1 MKNKKRPDICL
12 TLNCRTVEELKRE
25 IDEFGPYC
33 QVIEWCGDEF
43 ENLESYSP
51 EEFKQLIKLIKVM
64 CGDKK
69 LSFTM
74 SEAGEQTDVYLR
86 AAMGAADYINIKWEN
101 KNAEK
106 LVREAHRNRSKAI
119 VSYHELERILKKEE
133 ISMEFI
139 KMEKTGAD
147 ILGIAAFADKEEDAY
162 ELLEGAFAYNQ
173 LKGHKTFTAIAMGDE
188 GQASRICCGD
198 FGSSMTFACGSKAT
212 APGQFN
218 AVDHTR
224 YMDVYY
230 K

>member
-1 MKNKKRPDICL
+1 MKMKNRPDICL
-12 TLNCRTVEELKRE
+12 TLNCRTVEEIKQE
-25 IDEFGPYC
+25 IDEFGGYC
-33 QVIEWCGDEF
+33 QIVEWCGDEF
-43 ENLESYSP
+43 ENLESYTDA
-51 EEFKQLIKLIKVM
+51 EFKQLIKLIKTM
-64 CGDKK
+64 CKDKK

-74 SEAGEQTDVYLR
+74 SGSDEIANKYLK

-101 KNAEK
+101 DNVEK
-106 LVREAHRNRSKAI
+106 LVKEAHKNRSRAI

-133 ISMEFI
+133 ISTEFI

-147 ILGIAAFADKEEDAY
+147 ILSIAAFADCEEDAY

-173 LKGHKTFTAIAMGDE
+173 LKGHKKFTAIAMGDE

-198 FGSSMTFACGSKAT
+198 FGSSMTFACGSKTT

-218 AVDHTR
+218 AIDLTR